1 MTYSRESHEL
11 IESVLQDMT
20 RKYGSSTAYAK
31 MVGYLMVNVP
41 LDVAKRIADLEDF
54 PSEGIHTK

>member
-1 MTYSRESHEL
+1 MNYSRESHEL
-11 IESVLQDMT
+11 IEATLQDMV
-20 RKYGSSTAYAK
+20 RKYGSDTAYAK

-41 LDVAKRIADLEDF
+41 LDSAKRIAELEEF

>member
-1 MTYSRESHEL
+1 MAYNRESHEL
-11 IESVLQDMT
+11 IESVLQDMV
-20 RKYGSSTAYAK
+20 RKYGSDTAYAK

-41 LDVAKRIADLEDF
+41 LDSAKRIAELEEF